1 VKSAKIQSIG
11 RPIHCH
17 RSTDYAQS
25 RNWVLDRPIGRPKHY
40 PSVVR
45 KTPAEPRSAVA
56 VLRSTAPPGAVVR
69 KDSGFQ
75 DVPGAL
81 NRSTGRLL
89 AVDRFSSGRKGSPV
103 SSHRSTGRPP
113 SVDRCLPCRQ
123 KRPVCRQMGHL
134 HNEVISSIKP
144 QTLAMKPQGFDVIQP
159 AI

>member
-1 VKSAKIQSIG
+1 MKSSRILAIG
-11 RPIHCH
+11 RPIQTN

-25 RNWVLDRPIGRPKHY
+25 RNSLLDWPIGRPKHML
-40 PSVVR
+40 SVVR
-45 KTPAEPRSAVA
+45 KTTAEGHLLLA

-75 DVPGAL
+75 GVPGAL

-144 QTLAMKPQGFDVIQP
+144 QTLPMKPQDFDVIKP